1 MTAVRRIFAVFSDEK
16 TYVSLAYV
24 LLRLPFAIVYSGI
37 IGFIVLRGLEN
48 LLSLLLLVPA
58 GMAIWGGVVTERAMA
73 RSWFG
78 TRLTPMSP
86 ERPPDR
92 TWLQRSVD
100 LISNPVTWKSLAFV
114 AVEATVG
121 FGVGLLAWFGILAG
135 TLGTVGLVLGTI
147 PAILVLLVAGA
158 AAQVP
163 PELPPIFIAL
173 SVLSFGVLL
182 ATLHAARW
190 AAQGQLWFVRV
201 MLGMSGTAAA
211 LAAARA
217 EAATERA
224 RAEVADRSRRDLVLN
239 VSHELRNPL
248 ATIRAHVDTLRGDGA
263 EGPSEEDR
271 RRYLEVLNRET
282 GRMAQLI
289 DELLTLASADT
300 GTLRLDV
307 GPVNAAEVATQVH
320 DAMAPLAWRERHIQL
335 LCNTDG
341 APSVMADRGRLVQV
355 LMNLVRNAITQTP
368 EGGLVAIEVKLLEAG
383 PVEVSVSDT
392 GPGIS
397 ADETEKIFERFY
409 RTDASRSRTTGGFGL
424 GLAIA
429 REMVDAMGGRISV
442 DSAPGQGS
450 RFSVILARA

>member
-1 MTAVRRIFAVFSDEK
+1 MRRILSVFADNR

-37 IGFIVLRGLEN
+37 IGFIVLRGFQT

-73 RSWFG
+73 RAWFG
-78 TRLTPMSP
+78 ARLTPMSP

-92 TWLQRSVD
+92 TWWQRIVD
-100 LISNPVTWKSLAFV
+100 FIANPVTWKSLGFV
-114 AVEATVG
+114 AVEATLG
-121 FGVGLLAWFGILAG
+121 FGVGLAAWFGILMG
-135 TLGTVGLVLGTI
+135 TLGTVGFALGVITAVL
-147 PAILVLLVAGA
+147 AILVAGA
-158 AAQVP
+158 DANVP
-163 PELPPIFIAL
+163 PALPPIFVGL
-173 SVLSFGVLL
+173 SVLSVGVLVL
-182 ATLHAARW
+182 TLWAVRW
-190 AAQGQLWFVRV
+190 TAQIQVSFVRV
-201 MLGMSGTAAA
+201 MLGMSETAAA
-211 LAAARA
+211 LEAART

-224 RAEVADRSRRDLVLN
+224 RAEVADQSRRDLVLN

-248 ATIRAHVDTLRGDGA
+248 ATIRAHVDTLRGDGGD
-263 EGPSEEDR
+263 EPSADDR
-271 RRYLEVLNRET
+271 RRYLAVLNRET
-282 GRMAQLI
+282 GRMSLLV

-300 GTLRLDV
+300 GSLHLDV

-335 LCNTDG
+335 LCNTGG
-341 APSVMADRGRLVQV
+341 APSVLADRTRLAQV
-355 LMNLVRNAITQTP
+355 LMNLVRNAITHTP
-368 EGGLVAIEVKLLEAG
+368 EGGLVAIEVKPLETG

-392 GPGIS
+392 GPGIP
-397 ADETEKIFERFY
+397 AEETEKIFERFY
-409 RTDASRSRTTGGFGL
+409 RTDASRTRSTGGFGL

-450 RFSVILARA
+450 RFSVILSRA